1 MRGRTLAAGALA
13 AALLSYG
20 AAGQTKA
27 GEVITSFDQPNVGI
41 GMICNT
47 ADQAQ
52 QYLYLRARG
61 AGVTDAL
68 QKVNGVAH
76 DPHACGIAAIAYRR
90 DKMLQCHTVENKVLE
105 IVRINVLAGYDGT
118 AWKSLPPMT
127 QYAVMQ
133 GKGDII

>member
-1 MRGRTLAAGALA
+1 MSNQDCGRGSERRKGPGVGVTHDPRNADVGGPKRGVLEVTNMRGRTLAAGALA

-52 QYLYLRARG
+52 HSTCAREG
-61 AGVTDAL
+61 
-68 QKVNGVAH
+68 
-76 DPHACGIAAIAYRR
+76 
-90 DKMLQCHTVENKVLE
+90 
-105 IVRINVLAGYDGT
+105 
-118 AWKSLPPMT
+118 
-127 QYAVMQ
+127 Q
-133 GKGDII
+133 G